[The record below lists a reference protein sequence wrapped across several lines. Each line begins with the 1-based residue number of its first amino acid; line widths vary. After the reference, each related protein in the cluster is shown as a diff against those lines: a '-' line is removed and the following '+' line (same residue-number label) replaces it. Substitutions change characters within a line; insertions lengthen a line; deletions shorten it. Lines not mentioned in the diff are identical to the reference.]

1 MRYLFLFLLLLPA
14 TVFSQ
19 LSDDFS
25 DGDFTQ
31 NPAWT
36 GNSDQFTVNISRQ
49 LQLNSAGEGLSQLVT
64 PFTSDGL
71 IEWRIWVR
79 LNFAP
84 SDNNNA
90 KIYLVSD
97 NANLTEPLNGFYLKL
112 GEGGSAD
119 AIELYRQSGT
129 VNSLICRGAD
139 GLIAAAFAIR
149 VRVLRTEEG
158 AWSVFADPAGGEDFQ
173 FQGSGEDSQWYNFT
187 HFGII
192 CKYTSSNATRFYFD
206 DVYAGTPIID
216 DIPPRLLGIEVT
228 GPNTLDLTFSE
239 SVDENTAANVENFI
253 ADGGAGVPVA
263 SGRDIT
269 QKQII
274 HLLFNNNFEQGKL
287 YNLSVSNIK
296 DLAGNVMENSI
307 KQFAFYDVNAYDILI
322 TEIMADPDP
331 PVALPNYEY
340 LELYNRSAFP
350 IQLENWVL
358 SIGTTRR
365 TLPKFILEGGGRVIL
380 TSSDALPLFA
390 EFGNIMGFSSISLS
404 NTGASLVLRNQ
415 NGSIIHSVTYAD
427 TWYRDA
433 VKKNGGWSLEMIDLF
448 NPCGGA
454 GNWRASNNPAGGTP
468 GAQNSVNGIFSDTL
482 KPEIEKISIAG
493 PNDLRVFFT
502 ESLDSLSLSSAD
514 RYFADQGLGTP
525 VSVFPSAPDYRSVLL
540 AFSAEIAEG
549 QIYTLSVKAGLRDC
563 AGNLTEAELTA
574 RFAIPSEPEEMDVVI
589 NEVLSDP
596 RATGTEFV
604 EVYNR
609 SEKVLDMKWVWIAT
623 RDKTTGEVSSVKET
637 APDGRLIFPGEYL
650 VLTKNPDV
658 VKREYN
664 TPNPGGFVAMESLPS
679 YSIESGT
686 VVLLTPWQVILDEFT
701 YSSSMHFGLLNST
714 DGVSLERINY
724 NRPAS
729 DRGNWTSA
737 SQNSG
742 FATPA
747 YQNSQFMLA
756 PSGSNELQVS
766 PEIFSP
772 DSDGYNDLLAIS
784 CVFAEPGYSVTIR
797 IFDSNG
803 REVKILAKNEPAG
816 TGNVFYWDGTNEK
829 REKAPIGIYII
840 HAEVFNLSGK
850 VKQLRKTA
858 VLGGKL

>member
-1 MRYLFLFLLLLPA
+1 MRYFFLFFLLSPA
-14 TVFSQ
+14 IVFSQ

-31 NPAWT
+31 NPVWN
-36 GNSDQFTVNISRQ
+36 GNADLFTVNISRQ
-49 LQLNSAGEGLSQLVT
+49 LQLNASGEGQSQLVT
-64 PFTSDGL
+64 PFASDGL

-97 NANLTEPLNGFYLKL
+97 NINLTEPLNGFYLKL

-129 VNSLICRGAD
+129 VNSLVCRGTE
-139 GLIAAAFAIR
+139 GFIAAAFAIR
-149 VRVLRTEEG
+149 IRVLRTEEG
-158 AWSVFADPAGGEDFQ
+158 IWSVFADPAGGEDFQ
-173 FQGSGEDSQWYNFT
+173 LQGSGEDTQWYNFT
-187 HFGII
+187 HFGLI

-206 DVYAGTPIID
+206 DVYAGPPIID
-216 DIPPRLLGIEVT
+216 DIPPRFTGIEVT
-228 GPNTLDLTFSE
+228 GTNTLDVSFSE
-239 SVDENTAANVENFI
+239 SIDENTAANVENFV
-253 ADGGAGVPVA
+253 ADGGLGVPLA

-269 QKQII
+269 QKQVI

-287 YNLSVSNIK
+287 YNLNVSNIK
-296 DLAGNVMENSI
+296 DLAGNVMENTE
-307 KQFAFYDVNAYDILI
+307 KQFAFYDVNAFDILI

-331 PVALPNYEY
+331 AVTLPGYEY
-340 LELYNRSAFP
+340 IEIFNRSAFP
-350 IQLENWVL
+350 IQLEDWVL
-358 SIGTTRR
+358 NIGTTRR
-365 TLPKFILEGGGRVIL
+365 TLPRFVLEGGERVIL
-380 TSSDALPLFA
+380 TSSDAEAQFTQYGDVL
-390 EFGNIMGFSSISLS
+390 GFSSLSLS
-404 NTGASLVLRNQ
+404 NTGASLVLRNES
-415 NGSIIHSVTYAD
+415 GSIIHSVSYAD

-433 VKKNGGWSLEMIDLF
+433 IKKNGGWSLEMIDPE
-448 NPCGGA
+448 NPCEGA
-454 GNWRASNNPAGGTP
+454 GNWRASNDPKGGTP
-468 GAQNSVNGIFSDTL
+468 GAQNSVIGIFADTI

-493 PNDLRVFFT
+493 PNNLRVFFT
-502 ESLDSLSLSSAD
+502 ESLDSLSLSSVD
-514 RYFADQGLGTP
+514 RYFADQGLGNP
-525 VSVFPSAPDYRSVLL
+525 VSVVPVAPGYSSALL
-540 AFSAEIAEG
+540 TFSDEIAEG
-549 QIYTLSVKAGLRDC
+549 QIYTLSVKAGLVDC
-563 AGNLTEAELTA
+563 AGNLTENELTA

-609 SEKVLDMKWVWIAT
+609 SDKVLDMKWVWLAT
-623 RDKTTGEVSSVKET
+623 RDKNTAEISSVKET

-650 VLTKNPDV
+650 VLTKDPDV

-664 TPNPGGFVAMESLPS
+664 TPNPGGFAAMESLPS

-701 YSSSMHFGLLNST
+701 YNSSMHWGLLNST

-729 DRGNWTSA
+729 TSGNWTSA

-756 PSGSNELQVS
+756 PSGNDELQVS

-784 CVFAEPGYSVTIR
+784 CVFTEPGYSVTLR

-829 REKAPIGIYII
+829 REKATIGIYII
-840 HAEVFNLSGK
+840 HVEVFNLSGK